1 MSKECNDTLLRDV
14 ELVSYKIDNFDNY
27 DTVIIG
33 YPIRWGLAAW
43 PINAFVKNNDFTNKT
58 VIPFCT
64 SSSSSIGESDKLLK
78 KMTTGGTWLEG
89 KSFSSNPSSS
99 EIKNFTD
106 KVKSNN

>member
-1 MSKECNDTLLRDV
+1 MSKERNDTLLRDV

-33 YPIRWGLAAW
+33 YPIWWGLAAW

-64 SSSSSIGESDKLLK
+64 SSSD
-78 KMTTGGTWLEG
+78 
-89 KSFSSNPSSS
+89 
-99 EIKNFTD
+99 IKNFTD

>member
-1 MSKECNDTLLRDV
+1 MSKERNDTLLRDV

-78 KMTTGGTWLEG
+78 KNDNWWYLA
-89 KSFSSNPSSS
+89 
-99 EIKNFTD
+99 
-106 KVKSNN
+106 

>member
-1 MSKECNDTLLRDV
+1 MSKERNDTLLRDV
-14 ELVSYKIDNFDNY
+14 ELVSYKIDSFDNY

-64 SSSSSIGESDKLLK
+64 SSSSD
-78 KMTTGGTWLEG
+78 
-89 KSFSSNPSSS
+89 
-99 EIKNFTD
+99 IKNFTD